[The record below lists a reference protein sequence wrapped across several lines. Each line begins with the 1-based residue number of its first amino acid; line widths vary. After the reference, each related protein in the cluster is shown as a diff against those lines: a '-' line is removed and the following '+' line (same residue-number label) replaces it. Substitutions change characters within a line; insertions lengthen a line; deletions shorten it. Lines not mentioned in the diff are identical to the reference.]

1 MKAVLL
7 LSLLGLVSC
16 AGIFAQTPESELSA
30 AEIYLAKDDG
40 KGKPGEPATAF
51 STTDSPIHCVVKLGD
66 TASVTVKMYLVA
78 VNVSGVKPDSRV
90 VSASFTTTDGQNEV
104 FFNGRPHKVWF
115 AGAYRADI
123 FVDDKPFRSLD
134 FVVMTPKA
142 AAKTNGFAPKSA
154 VAKPRRPRSKSKVN

>member
-1 MKAVLL
+1 MKYLFFIISIIL
-7 LSLLGLVSC
+7 CSLPV
-16 AGIFAQTPESELSA
+16 IAQTPESDIGA

-123 FVDDKPFRSLD
+123 FVDGKPFRSMD
-134 FVVMTPKA
+134 FVVTAPKA
-142 AAKTNGFAPKSA
+142 AVKANSLAPKTA
-154 VAKPRRPRSKSKVN
+154 VAKPRGARSKPKVN